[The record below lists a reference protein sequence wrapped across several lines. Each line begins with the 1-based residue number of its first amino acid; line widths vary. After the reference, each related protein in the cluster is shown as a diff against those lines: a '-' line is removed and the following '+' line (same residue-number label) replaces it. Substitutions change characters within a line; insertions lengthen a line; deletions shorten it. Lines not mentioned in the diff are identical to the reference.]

1 MLGLFGRV
9 KSARFAAD
17 IAELTPLSDVG
28 LVHGRFAQLGFDHSL
43 AVRHLEPSEVA
54 VPTRE
59 RKVAAKTVLDVDPLG
74 HGRRKRRS
82 RFTG

>member
-1 MLGLFGRV
+1 
-9 KSARFAAD
+9 
-17 IAELTPLSDVG
+17 
-28 LVHGRFAQLGFDHSL
+28 
-43 AVRHLEPSEVA
+43 